1 MESVPFP
8 QRNYKS
14 FPCRT
19 LGRNPEPDA
28 CRNEGIDKYN
38 TRTPSSPNYTFS
50 HLKTLPSLLRHHTAH
65 TRAPTAPRRTPR
77 RTPLL
82 GLSLQKSRP
91 QLRQTLLRCTLQIGE
106 ELGVQTGRARRA
118 VERALR
124 QAQRGARGARTREP
138 GLLLLLF
145 RPGEEGGNDLENLE
159 FLGV

>member
-38 TRTPSSPNYTFS
+38 TRILSSPYHTSSN
-50 HLKTLPSLLRHHTAH
+50 LKTLPSLLRHYTAH
-65 TRAPTAPRRTPR
+65 TRAPTAPRHTSR

-82 GLSLQKSRP
+82 SLSLQKSCP
-91 QLRQTLLRCTLQIGE
+91 QLRQTLLRRTLQVRE
-106 ELGVQTGRARRA
+106 ELGVQTGRAGRA
-118 VERALR
+118 VEGALR
-124 QAQRGARGARTREP
+124 QAQRGTRGARACEP
-138 GLLLLLF
+138 SLLLLLF
-145 RPGEEGGNDLENLE
+145 CPREEGGDDLENLE